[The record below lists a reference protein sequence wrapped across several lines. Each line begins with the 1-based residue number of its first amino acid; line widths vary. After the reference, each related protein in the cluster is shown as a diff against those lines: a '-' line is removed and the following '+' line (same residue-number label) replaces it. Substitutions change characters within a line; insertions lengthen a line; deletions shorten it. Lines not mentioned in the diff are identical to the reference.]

1 MGYLTFILLYYL
13 LHSRFNYLVIL
24 VISNLISITNSYLCY
39 KFIVFKTK
47 GNYCREYLRFYLVYG
62 ASFIANLILM
72 PLFVEVGGMKPI
84 PAQGIILFFSVLFG
98 YVGHKHFSF
107 GTSGD
112 SVRRT
117 FTNNREKK
125 GRMLT

>member
-1 MGYLTFILLYYL
+1 MF
-13 LHSRFNYLVIL
+13 F
-24 VISNLISITNSYLCY
+24 
-39 KFIVFKTK
+39 VFKTK